1 MRDVVGAATSGQTH
15 YRACMDNTI
24 KYMAT
29 YRIPKDVQNRVKTWY
44 NYTWASQG
52 MLGKWSVSLV
62 YLNKHQ
68 GYRRHPHK
76 WDTHKGCISLVGTLT
91 FPLFLV
97 GCVFFRWTGTAV
109 SAPRQNASGHRRGRQ
124 LLHRQQGPFVPGRTH
139 KKKKAN
145 CAFSHEMVT
154 C

>member
-52 MLGKWSVSLV
+52 MLGKWSVPKCFQIGIKVSLV
-62 YLNKHQ
+62 
-68 GYRRHPHK
+68 R
-76 WDTHKGCISLVGTLT
+76 TLT
-91 FPLFLV
+91 L
-97 GCVFFRWTGTAV
+97 
-109 SAPRQNASGHRRGRQ
+109 
-124 LLHRQQGPFVPGRTH
+124 
-139 KKKKAN
+139 
-145 CAFSHEMVT
+145 
-154 C
+154 